1 MVQVEIYKGFEM
13 SVVYPP
19 TSLLEQRRCILD
31 NIDPV
36 RSNGQNRKIKIQ
48 TVTTPQITEAPQ
60 VSPIK
65 IQIIH
70 WHYCR
75 IIVIKTVKVKVNMTL
90 VVGLINNDDIKI
102 L

>member
-1 MVQVEIYKGFEM
+1 LINYLVVSPIAAITIYWPCLPHTAK
-13 SVVYPP
+13 
-19 TSLLEQRRCILD
+19 
-31 NIDPV
+31 
-36 RSNGQNRKIKIQ
+36 
-48 TVTTPQITEAPQ
+48 TVTTPQDTEAPQ

-75 IIVIKTVKVKVNMTL
+75 IIVIRMVKVKVNVTL
-90 VVGLINNDDIKI
+90 VVGLINNDDIEI